1 MKTIETCRTEL
12 KLSAPKTVTTKR
24 EMKWSK
30 DVTTA
35 CTIPAGTELQVY
47 FSEARPSR
55 IWFDYAGS
63 LRTALLVNAHK
74 NFTGGF
80 KKQPS
85 MKTLEKYSWD
95 CVAKTV
101 LGNTT
106 EPDGYGFE
114 GEPSWL
120 LVAGLI

>member
-1 MKTIETCRTEL
+1 MKTIEICRTEL

-30 DVTTA
+30 TPETA
-35 CTIPAGTELQVY
+35 CTIPAGTELAVY

-80 KKQPS
+80 TKPPG
-85 MKTLEKYSWD
+85 MKTLEKYSWNGI
-95 CVAKTV
+95 AKTV
-101 LGNTT
+101 LGNST
-106 EPDGYGFE
+106 EPDGYGFS

-120 LVAGLI
+120 LVLGVI